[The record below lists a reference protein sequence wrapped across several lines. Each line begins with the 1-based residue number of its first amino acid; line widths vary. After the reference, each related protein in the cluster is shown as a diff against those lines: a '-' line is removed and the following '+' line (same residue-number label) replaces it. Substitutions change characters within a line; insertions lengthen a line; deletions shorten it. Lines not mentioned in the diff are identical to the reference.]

1 MFENKVNRDDY
12 FVLHVTMPSGFE
24 FKIPARGYNLKSW
37 LAFEERL
44 ESTVVVEQT
53 NASVYEHLIFGD
65 PNDALGELQNGSTN
79 KRKTQRKNSSEGSS
93 SKAKVK
99 DSKGTR
105 TPRKTATSTSKEKPT
120 VLRKS
125 PVRNVR
131 KPKESVQ
138 GTDNPGTKTPTRSR
152 KPKGSTQ

>member
-44 ESTVVVEQT
+44 ESTVIVEQT

-65 PNDALGELQNGSTN
+65 PNDALGELQNGSNN
-79 KRKTQRKNSSEGSS
+79 KRKAQRKNSSEGSES
-93 SKAKVK
+93 KTKAEDSKAV
-99 DSKGTR
+99 R
-105 TPRKTATSTSKEKPT
+105 TPRKRATSTGKEKPT
-120 VLRKS
+120 VMRKPKVRDVRKS
-125 PVRNVR
+125 
-131 KPKESVQ
+131 KESVQ
-138 GTDNPGTKTPTRSR
+138 RTDDPGTKAPTRSR
-152 KPKGSTQ
+152 KPKGSS